1 MTAAAGT
8 NYERFVSGGSAAP
21 VLLVLALLVQWQLL
35 RMADPR
41 VSGVVRPVIACALVP
56 LSVLVAALTALR
68 AINLA
73 T

>member
-1 MTAAAGT
+1 MTAAAST
-8 NYERFVSGGSAAP
+8 NYERFISGGSAAP
-21 VLLVLALLVQWQLL
+21 VLLVLALFVQWQLL

-41 VSGVVRPVIACALVP
+41 VPGVVGPVIACALAP
-56 LSVLVAALTALR
+56 LLVLVTALTVLR